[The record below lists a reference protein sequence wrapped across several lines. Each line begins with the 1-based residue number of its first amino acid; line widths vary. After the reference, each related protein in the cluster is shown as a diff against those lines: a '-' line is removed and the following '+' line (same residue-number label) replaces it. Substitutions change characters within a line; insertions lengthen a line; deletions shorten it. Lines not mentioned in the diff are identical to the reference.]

1 MRFVAV
7 SEQGPSWDRSRG
19 MREQEYWADH
29 AAFIDGLIEEG
40 FLLLEDRSPMAVW
53 PTTTPHLSDPVRDAR
68 LYRAMVV
75 VDAPSRDEA
84 ARRMRADPWAQHG
97 LLRTTSIDRWELL
110 VGELPQQTESPDIR
124 PA

>member
-1 MRFVAV
+1 
-7 SEQGPSWDRSRG
+7 
-19 MREQEYWADH
+19 
-29 AAFIDGLIEEG
+29 
-40 FLLLEDRSPMAVW
+40 
-53 PTTTPHLSDPVRDAR
+53 
-68 LYRAMVV
+68 MVV

-124 PA
+124 PV